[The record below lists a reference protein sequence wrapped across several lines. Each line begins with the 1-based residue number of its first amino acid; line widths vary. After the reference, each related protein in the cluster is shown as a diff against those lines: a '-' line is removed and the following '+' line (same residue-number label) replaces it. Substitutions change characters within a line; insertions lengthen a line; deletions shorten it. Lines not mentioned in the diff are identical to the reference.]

1 VLSRLFSRNKRNV
14 STSIRPNPNFFEGL
28 EDRLLMTA
36 APKVLSVVA
45 DNRGEVVIT
54 LSRTVTGI
62 SKSSVKLFV
71 DGNGDGI
78 VGEASDIRQPSQV
91 VYNPESFKVTIKG
104 KLAAN
109 AGYRVRIDSKLVLS
123 LDGRKLDGEFNGAF
137 PSGDGKP
144 GGNFAFL
151 VKNDKTQTPLVR
163 MSTNLGPITLR
174 MRKDVAP
181 NTVANFLNYANS
193 GRYDNIFWTRS
204 ENNPAPFVIQGG
216 SLQITGT
223 GTKASDVVAT
233 KLDAPVADEN
243 PGGISNTIGTLAFA
257 KGGPNTATNQFFINL
272 ADNSFLDPASNG
284 GGFTVFAQITKGLDV
299 AQAINAKPVAD
310 LSSQIGAAASS
321 TNTGV
326 TNAPV
331 NDKAQAEAALNP
343 FRDLQYVRRIAVIDK
358 LGPVP
363 A

>member
-1 VLSRLFSRNKRNV
+1 MLSRLFSRNKRNV
-14 STSIRPNPNFFEGL
+14 STSIRPNPSFVEGL

-36 APKVLSVVA
+36 APKVLAVVA

-54 LSRTVTGI
+54 LSRTVTGV
-62 SKSSVKLFV
+62 SKSSVKLFTV
-71 DGNGDGI
+71 GANGAIGDADD
-78 VGEASDIRQPSQV
+78 VRQPAQV
-91 VYNPESFKVTIKG
+91 IYTPANGRITIKG

-109 AGYRVRIDSKLVLS
+109 AGYRVRIDAKLVLS
-123 LDGRKLDGEFNGAF
+123 LDGRKLDGEFNGSF
-137 PSGDGKP
+137 PSGDGRP

-151 VKNDKTQTPLVR
+151 VKNDKSLTPTVR
-163 MSTNLGPITLR
+163 MSTSAGVITLR

-193 GRYDNIFWTRS
+193 TRYDNIFWTRS

-216 SLQITGT
+216 SLQIKGAGT
-223 GTKASDVVAT
+223 VASDVVAT
-233 KLDAPVADEN
+233 TLDPAIADEN
-243 PGGISNTIGTLAFA
+243 PGGISNTIGTLSFA

-284 GGFTVFAQITKGLDV
+284 GGFTVFAQITRGLDV

-310 LSSQIGAAASS
+310 LTSQIGTVASS

-331 NDKAQAEAALNP
+331 NSKALAEAALNP
-343 FRDLQYVRRIAVIDK
+343 FRDLQYVRRVAVVDK